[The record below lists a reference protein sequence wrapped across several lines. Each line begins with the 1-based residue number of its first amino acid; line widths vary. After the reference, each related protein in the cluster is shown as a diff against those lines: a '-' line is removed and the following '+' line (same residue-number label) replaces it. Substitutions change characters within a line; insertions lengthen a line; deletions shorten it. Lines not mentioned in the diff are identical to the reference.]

1 MGRTGTGAPWSKGC
15 VDAGGLCARPTAS
28 PADQCRICISGARA
42 PCALRPAAWPRA
54 GLQVGPTRELLGSY
68 VLQLLAPQSLLPG
81 DMAPSPLDRQSPG
94 AEASSPTSRPQGAVT
109 ARGVT
114 EYAFGSGLYPF
125 WSGPLISHKI
135 PCVNRVP
142 WVGGR
147 CAGPCGPT
155 YRPWCS
161 QTQLSEKE
169 PALHLHTCLVSCLP
183 LSQSSAPHLTPPI
196 VLQRSYLS
204 VSCLSV
210 KRDYLGTLQNKRKQT
225 TLFKSF

>member
-1 MGRTGTGAPWSKGC
+1 MVKRLCGRWGTVCPPHCLPCRPVSHLHFRSSSAMCPQARCVASGQAPGGPHAGAVG
-15 VDAGGLCARPTAS
+15 
-28 PADQCRICISGARA
+28 Q
-42 PCALRPAAWPRA
+42 LRPAAACSTVP
-54 GLQVGPTRELLGSY
+54 PTRRHG
-68 VLQLLAPQSLLPG
+68 AI
-81 DMAPSPLDRQSPG
+81 SPG
-94 AEASSPTSRPQGAVT
+94 PAVSRGRSFVPHTSRPQGAVT

-135 PCVNRVP
+135 PRVNRVP

-183 LSQSSAPHLTPPI
+183 LSQSSAPHLTPPS